1 MGLILMKIDVISTS
15 LPGNK
20 TSKEEFNKFSGHCA
34 GICYMADTFET
45 LVNEDIAKT
54 QRRVVQTMTGGH
66 HSVFDHNY
74 ITLYLEDIPKLLAM
88 LINNEKMYTTSEKS
102 ARYTRMKPTEKEEL
116 LYNKWMEIFAEEIE
130 KKYPQMSPKK
140 IKKLAQENARYL
152 LSVLTPTTMVY
163 TVSYRQ
169 LNYIYG
175 WLKKFKAD
183 NKILKALEPSVKEFV
198 QQIEKLGYI
207 EEGLAEDYKSRG
219 FSLFDNRVK
228 QRVEYFGDVYSTNYK
243 GSFAE
248 LAQAHRHRTLS
259 YSIAQLDEDEFFVP
273 PIIEGS
279 EELKNEWLNDMK
291 SVANLLPQGMLVLIN
306 ERGTY
311 ENFILKLKER
321 ICTNA
326 QLEICN
332 QSRDTLL
339 KYQKALE
346 KSGHPLAEDIKNY
359 TKGARCTFKDFT
371 CTSDCGFA
379 EGKTLKRLI

>member
-1 MGLILMKIDVISTS
+1 MKIDVISTS

-45 LVNEDIAKT
+45 LVNEDEAKT
-54 QRRVVQTMTGGH
+54 QKRVIQTMTGGH

-102 ARYTRMKPTEKEEL
+102 ARYTRMKPSEKEEI
-116 LYNKWMEIFAEEIE
+116 LYNKWMDIFEKEITE
-130 KKYPQMSPKK
+130 KYPEMNPKK

-163 TVSYRQ
+163 TLSYRQ

-175 WLKKFKAD
+175 WLRKFKGD
-183 NKILKALEPSVKEFV
+183 GKILRALEPSVKELV
-198 QQIEKLGYI
+198 KQIEKLGYI
-207 EEGLAEDYKSRG
+207 EEGLSEDFKSRG
-219 FSLFDNRVK
+219 FSLVDNSVK
-228 QRVEYFGDVYSTNYK
+228 NRVEYFGDVYSTNYK

-259 YSIAQLDEDEFFVP
+259 YSISELEENEFFIP
-273 PIIEGS
+273 PIIEGK
-279 EELKNEWLNDMK
+279 EKLREEWLKDIS
-291 SVANLLPQGMLVLIN
+291 SVSELLPQGMLVLIN

-332 QSRDTLL
+332 QSRDTLM
-339 KYQKALE
+339 KYKETLE

-371 CTSDCGFA
+371 CTADCGFA

>member
-1 MGLILMKIDVISTS
+1 MKIEVISTT

-20 TSKEEFNKFSGHCA
+20 TNKEEFNKFSGHCA
-34 GICYMADTFET
+34 GVCYMADTFEA
-45 LVNEDIAKT
+45 LLNEPEVKT
-54 QRRVVQTMTGGH
+54 QKRVVQTMSGGH

-102 ARYTRMKPTEKEEL
+102 ARYTRMVPSEKEEL
-116 LYNKWMEIFAEEIE
+116 LYNKWMEIFSREIE
-130 KKYPQMSPKK
+130 EKYPEMNTKK

-169 LNYIYG
+169 LNYLYG
-175 WLKKFKAD
+175 WLRKFNPT
-183 NKILKALEPSVKEFV
+183 NKILKALEPSVKEIV
-198 QQIEKLGYI
+198 VEIEKLGYI

-219 FSLFDNRVK
+219 FSLFDDKVK
-228 QRVEYFGDVYSTNYK
+228 TRVEYFGDVYSTNYK

-259 YSIAQLDEDEFFVP
+259 YAIAELEKNEFFIP
-273 PIIEGS
+273 PIIAGK
-279 EELKNEWLNDMK
+279 EELKTEWLADME
-291 SVANLLPQGMLVLIN
+291 SVADLIPQGMLVLIN

-332 QSRDTLL
+332 QCRDTLL
-339 KYQKALE
+339 RYKEALE

-359 TKGARCTFKDFT
+359 TKGARCTFKDFK
-371 CTSDCGFA
+371 CTSDCGFL